1 MDELEDLP
9 KDTREFL
16 AQWNAATEA
25 HLTDKLAAI
34 LQQLGSG
41 APPFINVA
49 VEPYASLAP
58 HVLRALQ
65 IAADPGA
72 TVHDAIEYLAESAGD
87 D

>member
-1 MDELEDLP
+1 MDETEELP

-25 HLTDKLAAI
+25 HLSAKLAAL
-34 LQQLGSG
+34 LQQLGG
-41 APPFINVA
+41 QAPPVITVPM
-49 VEPYASLAP
+49 EPYASLAP

-72 TVHDAIEYLAESAGD
+72 TVHDAIDYLEETAERQ
-87 D
+87 